1 MTKAQTKNKKHRSFF
16 NILEIIVD
24 IIVYPV
30 IIISFMS
37 SFFMLV
43 AKSKNVITP
52 IFGYTFVRVLTNS
65 MSVYCPEVQ
74 RNFVSGDVVVL
85 KTQDTM
91 YEVGDVIAFYNYTDT
106 ADSLAKINLTSVQS
120 GQEQV
125 FDEEGN
131 PVLDEQG
138 NPTYRNN
145 NYLPV
150 KDGEGN
156 TIFDQT
162 LYDNV
167 LNTEV
172 GQNIPGTN
180 FTKQSVPENR
190 HDLDY
195 VRDVSSVRVYFHQ
208 IVQIRIDTSGT
219 IFYITKGTTNSS
231 TEIVREDL
239 VAGKYVSTGSWLTG
253 LVSFCAST
261 EGMILLVVAPISFI
275 VLIELLSILEQV
287 NNILLEKKV
296 IAREMPFDSKEC
308 DKARIG
314 IEMREVDKIFYYDVM
329 PQDYKYEVFDFLWG
343 EFENSKKK
351 KEKYSYETAIE
362 SVKVYNME
370 DPSKYY
376 EVWKKSFTSNKKKQQ
391 VDIAFQRSLKEKYI
405 NVVCTDYKNEKPSMP
420 KSKIGKKK
428 TFSDINKTIEKIK
441 EREKKL
447 QKDLNQVADNTN
459 LKENKDDK

>member
-1 MTKAQTKNKKHRSFF
+1 MTKAQTKNKKSKSFF
-16 NILEIIVD
+16 NILELIVD

-52 IFGYTFVRVLTNS
+52 MFGYTFVRVLTNS
-65 MSVYCPEVQ
+65 MSLYCPEAQ

-91 YEVGDVIAFYNYTDT
+91 YEVGDVIAFYNYTDI
-106 ADSLAKINLTSVQS
+106 ADSLTKVNLTSVQS

-162 LYDNV
+162 LYENV

-195 VRDVSSVRVYFHQ
+195 VRDLSSVRVYFHQ

-219 IFYITKGTTNSS
+219 VFYITKGTANSS
-231 TEIVREDL
+231 TETVREDL
-239 VAGKYVSTGSWLTG
+239 VAGKYVPTGSWLTG

-261 EGMILLVVAPISFI
+261 EGMIALVVAPISFV
-275 VLIELLSILEQV
+275 VLIELLSILDQI

-296 IAREMPFDSKEC
+296 IAREMSFDSKDC
-308 DKARIG
+308 KKAKIG
-314 IEMREVDKIFYYDVM
+314 AEMRDADKIFYYDVM
-329 PQDYKYEVFDFLWG
+329 PPDYKYEVFDFLWG
-343 EFENSKKK
+343 ELENSKKK
-351 KEKYSYETAIE
+351 KDKHIYQIATQA
-362 SVKVYNME
+362 VKVYNMKE
-370 DPSKYY
+370 PSKYY
-376 EVWKKSFTSNKKKQQ
+376 EVWKDSFESKKKKEQ
-391 VDIAFQRSLKEKYI
+391 VDMALKRSEKEKYMDVACFEYRNPRPI
-405 NVVCTDYKNEKPSMP
+405 PKKP
-420 KSKIGKKK
+420 KIKRKKLEN
-428 TFSDINKTIEKIK
+428 INKTIDKIK
-441 EREKKL
+441 EQEDNTSTQNKQKSVDYKEKKDG
-447 QKDLNQVADNTN
+447 K
-459 LKENKDDK
+459 